1 MPTALPPLILVL
13 LFVALAAGIDCVHRR
28 IPNRLVSLGIVLAIV
43 VNIAEWPNGSKF
55 SSLFLGCGVGLLLLL
70 PFYMAKG
77 MAAGDVKMM
86 MVVGAFVGPLTVFK
100 ITLITFV
107 IGGVAA
113 IAIAI
118 YSGKT
123 RAALANMHVIL
134 INHVL
139 RASLPRGA
147 SPTNDEIV
155 FPSVGRM
162 PYGPAIALATAIV
175 VLGQ

>member
-1 MPTALPPLILVL
+1 MEAPSVLAHSVLIFSVIAGSYDLVTRKIPNFLVILGSLTAVAGILV
-13 LFVALAAGIDCVHRR
+13 FGEI
-28 IPNRLVSLGIVLAIV
+28 
-43 VNIAEWPNGSKF
+43 
-55 SSLFLGCGVGLLLLL
+55 LLLLHTVVFGMFVAAAVFL
-70 PFYMAKG
+70 PFYLVKG

-86 MVVGAFVGPLTVFK
+86 MVIGAFVGPLAVFK
-100 ITLITFV
+100 IALLTFL
-107 IGGVAA
+107 IGGIAALAIVAC
-113 IAIAI
+113 
-118 YSGKT
+118 SGKT

-134 INHVL
+134 LNHVL
-139 RASLPRGA
+139 RASLPRGT